1 MRRQIMR
8 HVLQRNLSALLLA
21 SITMGAAGGSGATT
35 LDIDELFDAVPAT
48 PPATVTRVSIGREL
62 AERLRSVLT
71 DASEALF
78 SGRFEEA
85 ERLAREVTVLAPD
98 VPEGWHLVGLALAN
112 VNDFDGAVEALGR
125 AGDLYDLNAE
135 PYVVQGDILLAT
147 GDTEAALAAFERA
160 VAQDPGN
167 WRAFEGVSRAR
178 AALGDA
184 EGVREAL
191 AGAVEALGSADEGGA
206 GLGPRVELSQALAR
220 IGERDAA
227 LRLLSDY
234 AAAHPTEGE
243 AHLMLGRMQ
252 IVADDYD
259 AAARSLGRAVD
270 LSDDPVPALLALAT
284 AEERRGNPEAARE
297 ALLLVRERTPSLPL
311 VHIRLGEVAMAA
323 DQPETAVGHFQE
335 AIDVAGGDA
344 LEADA
349 RLRLAAAH
357 LLSGAPSEVE
367 ATLAPLG
374 EAADVDAALAVRA
387 LAALALGNADGAFAL
402 LDRAQTETPYLEVA
416 DVMIGDEGY
425 DLAERVLVAARDA
438 YPDAVEPLARLGRL
452 YGALRRYDEGL
463 ATFEAA
469 LDRAPGRA
477 DLERG
482 AMLIAYRTGDL
493 AGARSRAE
501 RLVASD
507 PVDAQDLVWLATFA
521 SSEGDI
527 DTARDAYEQAIE
539 VQPDNWIALN
549 NLASLITGDD
559 PARAAALAGRAAELA
574 PAVAA
579 VQHTLGWALYADGD
593 LSAAEAVYRSL
604 AEAEPEVARTAYR
617 LGLILI
623 DRGAQS
629 EGEAQLRR
637 ALDLDPEF
645 EYAADARSRL
655 RDQ

>member
-1 MRRQIMR
+1 MR

-21 SITMGAAGGSGATT
+21 SITMGTPGGLLATT
-35 LDIDELFDAVPAT
+35 LDIDELFDAVPAA
-48 PPATVTRVSIGREL
+48 PRATAPRVPIGPDL

-78 SGRFEEA
+78 SGRFAEA
-85 ERLAREVTVLAPD
+85 ERLAREATTLAPD

-135 PYVVQGDILLAT
+135 PYVVQGDILMAI
-147 GDTEAALAAFERA
+147 GNAEAALAAYERA
-160 VAQDPGN
+160 VARDPEN
-167 WRAFEGVSRAR
+167 WRAYQGLAQAR
-178 AALGDA
+178 NATGDIA
-184 EGVREAL
+184 GTRDAL
-191 AGAVEALGSADEGGA
+191 AGAVSALDPASEGG
-206 GLGPRVELSQALAR
+206 LEPRVALAQGLAR
-220 IGERDAA
+220 AGDIPAA
-227 LRLLSDY
+227 VALLSDY
-234 AAAHPTEGE
+234 AGTHPDNAE
-243 AHLMLGRMQ
+243 ALLMLGRMQ
-252 IVADDYD
+252 IVADDYAD
-259 AAARSLGRAVD
+259 AALSLSRAVD

-284 AEERRGNPEAARE
+284 AEERRGDPAAARE
-297 ALLLVRERTPSLPL
+297 ALLQVRERTPARPL

-323 DQPETAVGHFQE
+323 DQPEMAVGHFQE
-335 AIDVAGGDA
+335 AIDVAGDDGLGA
-344 LEADA
+344 EA
-349 RLRLAAAH
+349 RLRLATAH
-357 LLSGAPSEVE
+357 LLSGSPSEVE

-374 EAADVDAALAVRA
+374 EAADADAALAVRA
-387 LAALALGNADGAFAL
+387 LAALALGDVDAAFAL
-402 LDRAQTETPYLEVA
+402 LDRAQTEAPYIEVA
-416 DVMIGDEGY
+416 DFMIDEQGY

-438 YPDAVEPLARLGRL
+438 HPDAVEPLARLARL

-469 LDRAPGRA
+469 LNRAPGRA

-501 RLVASD
+501 RLAASE
-507 PVDAQDLVWLATFA
+507 PVEAGDLVWLATFA
-521 SSEGDI
+521 SAEGDI
-527 DTARDAYEQAIE
+527 ETARDAYERAIA

-549 NLASLITGDD
+549 NLASLITGAD
-559 PARAAALAGRAAELA
+559 PARAAELARKAAEFA
-574 PAVAA
+574 PDVAA
-579 VQHTLGWALYADGD
+579 VQHTLGWALYSAGELD
-593 LSAAEAVYRSL
+593 AAETVYRSL

-623 DRGAQS
+623 DRGTRT
-629 EGEAQLRR
+629 EGEDQIRR

-645 EYAADARSRL
+645 EGSEEARSRL